1 MKTRTMAV
9 IVALSLIALPAAAQS
24 SSSSSSSSSPSSSAS
39 SDFSGD
45 PKNLLIVNPGD
56 LFNGMVT
63 LEYERA
69 LGRYIG
75 IEFGMSV
82 LTFRGV
88 FNPPVRANVIAIAP
102 EVGVRLHLI
111 RSAPRGLWIGPS
123 INAAYLVPGTE
134 TPVRSFGIG
143 FGAAI
148 GYNFTL
154 GNFVFQ
160 LGVGGAVNDYG
171 DGFVW
176 SPRLRLGLG
185 AVF

>member
-1 MKTRTMAV
+1 MRTREMAV
-9 IVALSLIALPAAAQS
+9 FVSLGLLGFPVAAQTS
-24 SSSSSSSSSPSSSAS
+24 SSSSSSAPAAAPASAPSS
-39 SDFSGD
+39 D
-45 PKNLLIVNPGD
+45 PKNLLLVNPGD
-56 LFNGMVT
+56 LFNGLVT

-69 LGRYIG
+69 LGQFIG
-75 IEFGMSV
+75 VEFGMSV

-88 FNPPVRANVIAIAP
+88 FNPPVRGNIIAIAP
-102 EVGVRLHLI
+102 EVGVRVHLI
-111 RSAPRGLWIGPS
+111 RAAPRGLWFGPS
-123 INAAYLVPGTE
+123 INAAYLVPNTDAP
-134 TPVRSFGIG
+134 TRSFGIG
-143 FGAAI
+143 FGAAV